1 MTFPRFSNTILVPG
15 TSGQSPSLQTLGA
28 LDQPRKKRPHRK
40 SRKGCDA
47 CKRRKVKCDER
58 VPCTNCLQRNE
69 QCFQPHHI
77 SVAIPIVAKAIDPA
91 PWINLMH
98 LELFHHWDKETRS
111 TLAFPQ
117 IWPVVMQQAFHED
130 FVMSAILCT
139 SAMHFSSLCPH
150 EPKYRDASG
159 HLMAKTVQLFRKNL
173 SRPFNKQNC
182 EALMGTALLVN
193 YISWFDLDFLHG
205 QTKLDL
211 SKDQLF
217 FLTPGI
223 IELWFRSMPIFID
236 QGSLFADVARHSP
249 RFHIEQAL
257 VSWGHD
263 PERFVGLL
271 MDIWDD
277 PRYQGESGPL
287 KSDEPTSCAW
297 RLLLGMENQIPHASP
312 KSPPAE
318 ESCEEDTHNQSLT
331 HLKEVITDV
340 TDKFT
345 SPTHPAASMVLSSQ
359 SDRSVF
365 ETLLHRISPLLCCA
379 SLVSGPMRCDMT
391 SISADIEE
399 LFFGVPVLC
408 SGPIARWISDGDSRI
423 LVLLC
428 HFYRGA
434 QILLSKERNWWG
446 YTRSCVME
454 RLILDELKSRG
465 LNVDSFI

>member
-1 MTFPRFSNTILVPG
+1 MSSPRFSNTILVPG
-15 TSGQSPSLQTLGA
+15 TSGQAPSIQTFGA

-47 CKRRKVKCDER
+47 CKRRKVK
-58 VPCTNCLQRNE
+58 RNE
-69 QCFQPHHI
+69 QCFQPSHI
-77 SVAIPIVAKAIDPA
+77 SVPIPVVPKTIDPV

-98 LELFHHWDKETRS
+98 LELFHHWDKETRP

-117 IWPVVMQQAFHED
+117 IWPIVLQQAFQED

-139 SAMHFSSLCPH
+139 SAMHLSYLCPH
-150 EPKYRDASG
+150 ETRYKDASE

-173 SRPFNKQNC
+173 SRPLNKQNC

-236 QGSLFADVARHSP
+236 QGSIFADVARHSP

-263 PERFVGLL
+263 PERFIDLF
-271 MDIWDD
+271 MAIWDD
-277 PRYQGESGPL
+277 PRCQGENCPA

-297 RLLLGMENQIPHASP
+297 RLLLGMENQIPHPSP

-318 ESCEEDTHNQSLT
+318 EGSCEEDTHNQSLT

-345 SPTHPAASMVLSSQ
+345 SPNHPAASVAAYRLFCAAHHLQ
-359 SDRSVF
+359 S
-365 ETLLHRISPLLCCA
+365 
-379 SLVSGPMRCDMT
+379 
-391 SISADIEE
+391 
-399 LFFGVPVLC
+399 
-408 SGPIARWISDGDSRI
+408 AR
-423 LVLLC
+423 
-428 HFYRGA
+428 
-434 QILLSKERNWWG
+434 
-446 YTRSCVME
+446 YTTTY
-454 RLILDELKSRG
+454 LP
-465 LNVDSFI
+465 

>member
-1 MTFPRFSNTILVPG
+1 MTSPRFSNTILVPG
-15 TSGQSPSLQTLGA
+15 TSGNSPSLQTLGVA
-28 LDQPRKKRPHRK
+28 DQPRKKRPHRK

-47 CKRRKVKCDER
+47 CKRRKVK
-58 VPCTNCLQRNE
+58 RNE

-77 SVAIPIVAKAIDPA
+77 SVAIPAVAKAIDPV
-91 PWINLMH
+91 PWINLRH
-98 LELFHHWDKETRS
+98 LELFHHWDKETRP

-117 IWPVVMQQAFHED
+117 IWSIVMQQAFHED

-139 SAMHFSSLCPH
+139 SAMQLSSLCPH
-150 EPKYRDASG
+150 ESRYKDASE

-173 SRPFNKQNC
+173 SRPLNRQNC

-205 QTKLDL
+205 QNKLDL

-236 QGSLFADVARHSP
+236 QGSIFVDVARHSP
-249 RFHIEQAL
+249 RYHIEQAL

-263 PERFVGLL
+263 PERFVGLF
-271 MDIWDD
+271 MGIWDD
-277 PRYQGESGPL
+277 PRYSGASSPA
-287 KSDEPTSCAW
+287 SNDEPTSCAW
-297 RLLLGMENQIPHASP
+297 RLLLGMENQIPHPSP
-312 KSPPAE
+312 KSPPPE
-318 ESCEEDTHNQSLT
+318 ESCEENTNNQSLT

-345 SPTHPAASMVLSSQ
+345 SPNHPAASMVLSSQ
-359 SDRSVF
+359 TDRSVF
-365 ETLLHRISPLLCCA
+365 ETLIHRISPLLCCA
-379 SLVSGPMRCDMT
+379 SLMAGLVHSDMT

-399 LFFGVPVLC
+399 LLFGVPALC
-408 SGPIARWISDGDSRI
+408 SGPIGRWISDGDSRI
-423 LVLLC
+423 LLLLC
-428 HFYRGA
+428 HFYRA
-434 QILLSKERNWWG
+434 VQILLPIKRNWWG

-454 RLILDELKSRG
+454 RLISDELNSRG
-465 LNVDSFI
+465 LDVVLLI

>member
-1 MTFPRFSNTILVPG
+1 MTSPRFSNTILVPG
-15 TSGQSPSLQTLGA
+15 TSGQSPSIQTFGA

-40 SRKGCDA
+40 SRKGCDT
-47 CKRRKVKCDER
+47 CKRRKVK
-58 VPCTNCLQRNE
+58 RNE

-77 SVAIPIVAKAIDPA
+77 SVAIPIVAKAIDPV

-236 QGSLFADVARHSP
+236 QGSIFADVARHSP

-297 RLLLGMENQIPHASP
+297 RLLLGMENQIPHTSP

-379 SLVSGPMRCDMT
+379 LLAAGPIRCDMT

-408 SGPIARWISDGDSRI
+408 SGPIACWISDGDSRI

-428 HFYRGA
+428 HFYRAA

-465 LNVDSFI
+465 LHVDLLI